1 MTDRRDEY
9 RPDRVDGFIED
20 WQRAVP
26 DFDPGPTALVGRLL
40 RLRDII
46 HDEMLRDL
54 ATVDLNYSGF
64 HLLVALRR
72 SGAPFRLSPSDI
84 RERYFPM
91 TSGGMVGAIDR
102 LERRNLVK
110 RLPHPSDRRG
120 VLVELTQDGL
130 EVVDQALA
138 RYRAMQRRY
147 SDALSVEEHATLVDL
162 LHRLLLVGDDS
173 LTHDQY
179 A

>member
-1 MTDRRDEY
+1 MTEQNEY
-9 RPDRVDGFIED
+9 QRDRVDGFIED

-26 DFDPGPTALVGRLL
+26 DFDPGPTAIVGRLL
-40 RLRDII
+40 RLRDVI
-46 HDEMLRDL
+46 HDEMLHDL
-54 ATVDLNYSGF
+54 AAVDLNYSGF

-72 SGAPFRLSPSDI
+72 SGPPFRLSPSDI

-102 LERRNLVK
+102 LERRGLVR

-130 EVVDQALA
+130 EVIDSALA

-147 SDALSVEEHATLVDL
+147 TDAITPEEQSILVDL
-162 LHRLLLVGDDS
+162 LHRLLLVAGDS
-173 LTHDQY
+173 TSQTQY